1 MNTLLKAA
9 SNSIE
14 MGWLLG
20 FMTAVF
26 LAVFL
31 GWTWWAYSP
40 SNRQVMDDYARIPF
54 DGVAEHNDGDA
65 S

>member
-9 SNSIE
+9 SNSVE
-14 MGWLLG
+14 LGWLLG

-26 LAVFL
+26 MLFFI

-40 SNRQVMDDYARIPF
+40 KNRQKMDRYARIPF
-54 DGVAEHNDGDA
+54 DGDLPEGDE